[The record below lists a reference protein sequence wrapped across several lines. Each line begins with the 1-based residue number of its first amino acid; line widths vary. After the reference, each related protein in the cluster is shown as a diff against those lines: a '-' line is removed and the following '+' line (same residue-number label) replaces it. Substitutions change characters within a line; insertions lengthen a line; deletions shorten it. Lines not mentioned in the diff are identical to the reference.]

1 MKHFPCPSPLDV
13 PYFQIGTNQF
23 PNSPRP
29 VRDWFKPKLGL
40 ALTKGSYP
48 LLLSGG
54 VGSGRY
60 KIVLQ
65 MLMQNIHDRK
75 PFIFVRGTGD
85 NHSFD
90 ALFGVEAGPLIHALC
105 LREQLS
111 GNLVDL
117 ERFRTFLNLDNLQ
130 NLHNIMKYQPAK
142 KALEGYLTA
151 LGISSLNGDKTA
163 YAFKH
168 NEQMRKAWAFFHVLE
183 HSKLCSTTP
192 DVDFRN
198 LFMDGKHVCVTMPSG
213 QNDHDYF
220 GFLPTL
226 FTCLIS
232 QSTETTRKVS
242 ANPEVIFDSTFEQ
255 PTSLGPALDRLVEMN
270 TVFAIHGTFDSD
282 DKKGDVV
289 SQICSAARSVL
300 LMKSQF
306 YCFPNTLK
314 VSAFKHGVS
323 GWDMSY
329 RDVVM
334 LYAETG
340 FAWGCLT
347 VIRKGKPYC
356 LSRLA
361 RVAVRASDPDM

>member
-1 MKHFPCPSPLDV
+1 LERLQQQAEK
-13 PYFQIGTNQF
+13 
-23 PNSPRP
+23 
-29 VRDWFKPKLGL
+29 
-40 ALTKGSYP
+40 
-48 LLLSGG
+48 
-54 VGSGRY
+54 VGSAEELR
-60 KIVLQ
+60 
-65 MLMQNIHDRK
+65 NISFDLES
-75 PFIFVRGTGD
+75 PGVRHTFDPINPLVG
-85 NHSFD
+85 NPLAFD